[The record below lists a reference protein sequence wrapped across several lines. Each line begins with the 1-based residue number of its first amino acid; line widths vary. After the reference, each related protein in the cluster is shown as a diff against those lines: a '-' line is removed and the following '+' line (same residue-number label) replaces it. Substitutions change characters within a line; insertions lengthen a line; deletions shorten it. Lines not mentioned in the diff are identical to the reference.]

1 MVSLAGAGI
10 DRTPGGREP
19 LRVRLPAS
27 TGINNTKPQLFVD
40 TVFIPKRKP
49 KANNKPKSKRSKP
62 SPRRQPKPPSAK
74 HRPSKPRKPA
84 LTHQERKEQGLC
96 RCNQP
101 AIQGQTRCATCAEKH
116 RIWCRQYSENR
127 RRAKGIKPRRRISP
141 ELIEQIQQDIADKEA
156 SQVPKKVRNE
166 AYKKKQ
172 REAQASLRAER
183 KALGLCRD
191 CGKPKPEG
199 QTRCADCIQKHRQYW
214 QRYVAKS
221 TRQKA
226 TE

>member
-1 MVSLAGAGI
+1 MNH
-10 DRTPGGREP
+10 P
-19 LRVRLPAS
+19 
-27 TGINNTKPQLFVD
+27 KPQLFVD

-49 KANNKPKSKRSKP
+49 KAKRSKP

-96 RCNQP
+96 RCKQP

-116 RIWCRQYSENR
+116 RAWCRQYSENR
-127 RRAKGIKPRRRISP
+127 RRAQGVKPRQRISP
-141 ELIEQIQQDIADKEA
+141 ELIEQIQQDIATKEA
-156 SQVPKKVRNE
+156 NQAPKRVRDE
-166 AYKKKQ
+166 AYNKKQ
-172 REAQASLRAER
+172 REKQASLRAER

-199 QTRCADCIQKHRQYW
+199 QTRCGDCVQRHGLYW
-214 QRYVAKS
+214 QRHIAKS
-221 TRQKA
+221 AKRKA

>member
-1 MVSLAGAGI
+1 MIVGRHVHFEGSPARAGI
-10 DRTPGGREP
+10 NH
-19 LRVRLPAS
+19 S
-27 TGINNTKPQLFVD
+27 KPQLFVD

-49 KANNKPKSKRSKP
+49 KANNKPKFKRSKT

-84 LTHQERKEQGLC
+84 LTQQERKEQGLC

-101 AIQGQTRCATCAEKH
+101 AVLGQTRCPTCAEKH
-116 RIWCRQYSENR
+116 RAWNRNYSENR
-127 RRAKGIKPRRRISP
+127 RRAQGVKPRQRISP

-156 SQVPKKVRNE
+156 NQAPKRVRDE
-166 AYKKKQ
+166 AYNKKQ
-172 REAQASLRAER
+172 REKQASLRAER

-199 QTRCADCIQKHRQYW
+199 QTRCGDCIQRRSQYW
-214 QRYVAKS
+214 LRHVAKS
-221 TRQKA
+221 AKRKG